1 MLVMS
6 SIRQRAPRSLD
17 AVLPD
22 FRNLGVLLRILIIV
36 NAIAV
41 AAAILKTSSLAQVW
55 SALLD
60 ISAVV
65 QPVLLASLLALA
77 ALSPFLRKLRYREAV
92 LAIFALEAAVVV
104 AVASVFGE
112 NIEVARV
119 MLFALLLAAVLLFY
133 FDLRSRA
140 LSPAISEAR
149 LQALQA
155 RIRPHFLF
163 NSINTVISLIRVEPL
178 RAERA
183 LEDLADLFRVAM
195 RENRELSSLK
205 RELELCQHYLN
216 LEQLRLGERLKVEW
230 HVDNM
235 PEDALIPPLVLQPL
249 LENAIYHGIE
259 PAREPGAINLHVYQK
274 RGQIHAVLKN
284 PYNKEGSHHSGNK
297 MALANIA
304 ERLALHF
311 DAEANLK
318 TTVTDQSYQVHITLP
333 YLRTSG

>member
-1 MLVMS
+1 MS
-6 SIRQRAPRSLD
+6 SIRQTSRPTAT
-17 AVLPD
+17 LPD
-22 FRNLGVLLRILIIV
+22 FRNLGALLRILILV
-36 NAIAV
+36 NAAAIV
-41 AAAILKTSSLAQVW
+41 AAILKTSSLAEVW
-55 SALLD
+55 GALLG
-60 ISAVV
+60 ISAVL
-65 QPVLLASLLALA
+65 QPILLASLIALA
-77 ALSPFLRKLRYREAV
+77 ALSPFLSKLKYREAV
-92 LAIFALEAAVVV
+92 LAILALEAV
-104 AVASVFGE
+104 AVLAVAALFGD
-112 NIEVARV
+112 NIEIGRA
-119 MLFALLLAAVLLFY
+119 MLFTLLSTIVLLFY

-163 NSINTVISLIRVEPL
+163 NSINTVLSLIRVDPM

-195 RENRELSSLK
+195 RENRELSPLK

-259 PAREPGAINLHVYQK
+259 PASEPGAINLHVYQK

-284 PYNKEGSHHSGNK
+284 PYNKEGRHHSGNK
-297 MALANIA
+297 MALANIS

-311 DAEANLK
+311 DAEANLR
-318 TTVTDQSYQVHITLP
+318 TTVTEQSYQVHITIP
-333 YLRTSG
+333 YLRTSGSAS